1 MKKSFIRIISALM
14 ICFMLFSLFACNNDK
29 NGGDIVIDE
38 QGNIKP
44 GPSGEVIV
52 KFWGSGDEEETIV
65 FTKIVEEFNK
75 KYQGVIRVDYT
86 QRPYDSYGETLLTVL
101 SGSKGPDVF
110 YVQDNIFK
118 KYATMGYLLDLTD
131 FVANSKVIK
140 ESDMFPNVLSRY
152 RYDVETTTSNPDDP
166 LLCVPK
172 DVAPTGIFYNATQFK
187 KAGVQII
194 SMTEEEALAAGYTV
208 RGYDPV
214 AKVFNNKVAMS
225 WEDCVLLSRHLMDS
239 GASQYGFF
247 SEWWF
252 NYGWSVGGDCVEYVE
267 TNDAAFNGGRYLFTL
282 NDATKNYIVKD
293 DFGGTLTVNGT
304 AYTAGQIISY
314 VDKAHLSDADKQNC
328 NELPSQREAFTEFV
342 RLSQPRTQIVD
353 NVNGVYDSVSDF
365 YGADANG
372 NLYGYGITPSPTSI
386 SSDGKVGYFTSGKVA
401 MLFNTSSTIM
411 QISRNMK
418 DEWDIA
424 PALVYKEYSA
434 DGKEVL
440 VHGVPAAHSGSVGI
454 GINAKTKVAQAAYLF
469 AEFISSAEGQAI
481 QASFGYAIPIQREL
495 ANSEVF
501 NDGTK
506 NYQVF
511 IDACD
516 YETAGD
522 WWYLRDKEWIDDWAN
537 LLNGDV
543 RNGAITLSDYY
554 LDEQFTKTQSIL
566 DEYTAKKK

>member
-1 MKKSFIRIISALM
+1 MKKMLTKVVSCALALV
-14 ICFMLFSLFACNNDK
+14 MLFTLVGCGGK
-29 NGGDIVIDE
+29 NGGGDIVIDE

-75 KYQGVIRVDYT
+75 KYAGVIRVDYT

-110 YVQDNIFK
+110 YVQDNMFK
-118 KYATMGYLLDLTD
+118 KYATMGYLLELTD
-131 FVANSKVIK
+131 FVANSSVIK
-140 ESDMFPNVLSRY
+140 ESEMFPNVLPRY
-152 RYDVETTTSNPDDP
+152 RYDVKTTTSNPDDP

-187 KAGVQII
+187 KAGVKII

-225 WEDCVLLSRHLMDS
+225 WEDCVLLSQHLMSS

-267 TNDAAFNGGRYLFTL
+267 TDDPAFNGGKYIFTL
-282 NDATKNYIVKD
+282 NDSTKNYIVKD
-293 DFGGTLTVNGT
+293 DYSGTLTVNGT
-304 AYTAGQIISY
+304 EYKAGQIISY
-314 VDKAHLSDADKQNC
+314 VDKTHLTDADKQNC

-342 RLSQPRTQIVD
+342 RLSQPKSQVVD
-353 NVNGVYDSVSDF
+353 NVVGVYDSVSDF
-365 YGADANG
+365 YGADSNG
-372 NLYGYGITPSPTSI
+372 DLYGYGITPSPTSI

-411 QISRNMK
+411 QIERNMK

-424 PALVYKEYSA
+424 PALVYKEYSN

-481 QASFGYAIPIQREL
+481 QASFGYAIPLQREL
-495 ANSEVF
+495 ANSDVF
-501 NDGTK
+501 NDESK
-506 NYQVF
+506 NYQAF

-516 YETAGD
+516 YETPGD

-543 RNGAITLSDYY
+543 RNGAITLSEYY
-554 LDEQFTKTQSIL
+554 LDSQFTKTQSIL
-566 DEYTAKKK
+566 DEYTKKK